1 MSGVEAKITS
11 GSMMVSAEK
20 AKQYIEGAYSTPAA
34 SATDSPVALF
44 ADNIHGV
51 DSENLIEY
59 NFELRFVS
67 DLILTDEDYD
77 AIGEGNMGILMTVY
91 PPETFRSNDETGYN
105 AYNPIQE
112 FSTNYPYITAVV
124 PNPDETYTDFSDC
137 DRIMFIE
144 HDSSEKNALKTKLGM
159 GELDTSTANITS
171 ETMDTIIT
179 QLADQL
185 YNTTTTNDY
194 IAKTIRI
201 PRLTARDFLQE
212 GDEAGTTS
220 TAPVSAAS
228 TTAGGST
235 TSGGGY

>member
-20 AKQYIEGAYSTPAA
+20 AKQYIEGAYSAPAA
-34 SATDSPVALF
+34 SATDSPYALF
-44 ADNIHGV
+44 ADNISGV

-77 AIGEGNMGILMTVY
+77 AIGEGNMGILMTIY
-91 PPETFRSNDETGYN
+91 PPETFRSGDETGYN

-112 FSTNYPYITAVV
+112 FSTIYPYITAVV

-137 DRIMFIE
+137 DRIMFIK

-159 GELDTSTANITS
+159 GELDTSVTNITS

-212 GDEAGTTS
+212 GDEAGTAA
-220 TAPVSAAS
+220 APVSATS